1 MTTRWEY
8 GGEFHW
14 PEFDQRPG
22 APIVPEGTRLFAS
35 GRDALCGLFELG
47 TRLHG
52 WRRLHLP
59 GYFCQKVA
67 ASVES
72 AGLELVL
79 YPDSPL
85 QADPVLPRGPMQA
98 DDVVL
103 VVNYFGLRRPPKA
116 ESLAVGP
123 ATLIEDHTHD
133 PWSRWAT
140 TSGADYCMASLR
152 KTLPIADGAALW
164 SPRGRPLPEWRP
176 VTPEREAASRK
187 KLAAMRLKRLY
198 LEGEDVEK
206 PAFRRLQQDGEEQVA
221 GGEVSGPSP
230 WSAQMLHLLPW
241 EAWRTRREANY
252 RCLAEALSGLPGIRV
267 LRPDG
272 DAGFAPYMV
281 FLECNS
287 AALRDQL
294 RTELLAANVY
304 ASVIWPIPARG
315 GPLKQKAA
323 KLSRRILTIPCDYRY
338 REDDL
343 HRVAEVAKNA
353 LFALR
358 ACA

>member
-1 MTTRWEY
+1 MRQHWEF

-14 PEFDQRPG
+14 PDLSRQPG

-35 GRDALCGLFELG
+35 GRDALGALLELG
-47 TRLHG
+47 SREHG

-85 QADPVLPRGPMQA
+85 QAEPVLPRGPMQPE
-98 DDVVL
+98 DVVL

-133 PWSRWAT
+133 PWSRWAM
-140 TSGADYCMASLR
+140 TSRADYCMASLR
-152 KTLPIADGAALW
+152 KTLPLTDGAALW
-164 SPRGRPLPEWRP
+164 SPRGRPLPEQP
-176 VTPEREAASRK
+176 PATPQREAASRK
-187 KLAAMRLKRLY
+187 KLAAMVLKRLY

-206 PAFRRLQQDGEEQVA
+206 PAFRRLQQDGEEHVA
-221 GGEVSGPSP
+221 GGEISGASP
-230 WSAQMLHLLPW
+230 WAAQMLPLMPW
-241 EAWRTRREANY
+241 QTWRRRREANFA
-252 RCLAEALSGLPGIRV
+252 RLADALAGLPGIRV
-267 LRPDG
+267 LRPDNG
-272 DAGFAPYMV
+272 IDAAPYMV
-281 FLECNS
+281 FLQCET
-287 AALRDQL
+287 APLRDRL
-294 RTELLAANVY
+294 RTQLLAANVY

-315 GPLKQKAA
+315 APLKREAA
-323 KLSRRILTIPCDYRY
+323 RLSRRILTIPCDYRY
-338 REDDL
+338 GEEDL
-343 HRVAEVAKNA
+343 GRVAEAVSDA
-353 LFALR
+353 LSALS